1 MIHGALAL
9 AFAVLLAGP
18 AAQASENVLR
28 PIDPRQVKV
37 GGEIGRRIDITI
49 EKNLLAIDVE
59 RDFLAPFR
67 KKDSGGGYIGIGKLI
82 ESFARFAYYTGDER
96 LAERKRELAGALI
109 ATQEADGYIGMMK
122 PDARMWGLWDISE
135 AAYIILGLSV
145 DHRLFKDEASLR
157 AARRLADW
165 IIDRW
170 TKQPD
175 GVPGGGTITTHM
187 AVVGLEN
194 ALLALHAETG
204 EKKYLDACIALRRL
218 PEWGPP
224 IVLGRWGKI
233 EGHAYAYL
241 AACIAQ
247 LRLYC
252 IAPQPGLLSA
262 SRRASDFLR
271 TGDGLVITGTCG
283 DHECWHDTQEGTIN
297 LGETC
302 ATAYLIRFWQEWFL
316 RMPIVS
322 LADPMER
329 AIYNALFAAQSPD
342 GRRLRYYTPFDGPR
356 SYFEGDSYCCPNN
369 YRRIIAEISGMIYY
383 RNDGGVLVNL
393 YTPSELKIE
402 AEGGASV
409 TIRQETDYPSSGRV
423 TIHVEPDSAATLQIV
438 ARVPG
443 WCTGAK
449 ATVKDWVFEEKPGG
463 WLAYRQEWKPGDR
476 IDIEFPM
483 PIRLVKGRKAQAGR
497 VAVMRGP
504 LVYCLSRARNPDL
517 AGIDLRNIV
526 IDPATLQ
533 GPEPDDSVRPGGT
546 ACRVRAW
553 KPGAWYPLAAH
564 DLSLILTEYPDPTGE
579 AIYFKVPDPN
589 AKGFV
594 DE

>member
-1 MIHGALAL
+1 MTEGVLAL
-9 AFAVLLAGP
+9 AFAALLRVP
-18 AAQASENVLR
+18 PPKEDPFLPV
-28 PIDPRQVKV
+28 DPRLVKV